1 MRDFDDDLHLADEE
15 LEGILGGA
23 RPART
28 GIRVPAGSRDAAGK
42 RGRRA
47 SRERAESADS
57 LDLYI
62 RSLRGPRV
70 LSREETYDLARRYEA
85 ERDAFLAD
93 LLGIPGTAVR
103 LVDRWRERQAH
114 GHVTAAL
121 SARYRD
127 GSGVDPGPAI
137 DRALARIER
146 LVASRS
152 ELAGTAAASKADV
165 EALDARI
172 ARAVGRAGIG
182 FEVLLEVYRELQEL
196 AARAAGRAAAA
207 ERRRHGLNLSAHRAR
222 LARAAQALE
231 RLDAVKQTFVVHNL
245 RLVIKQ
251 AKRFRGMGVPYLD
264 LIQEGNL
271 GLIRAVE
278 KFDYRLGYRFS
289 TYAIWWIDQ
298 ALVRAVQ
305 NASRTVRVPTH
316 LYDLQIRLGRV
327 REQLRVELARTPTT
341 AELAEVLEVRPEEVE
356 RVVRAMQP
364 ITSTQA
370 TLPGTEEFTLEEA
383 LADEEA
389 VDPVDAIGQSQLA
402 LRLGEK
408 VELLGERER
417 AIIQARFGLD
427 GEEPLTLR
435 EIGDRMGL
443 SRERVRQ
450 IEARALARLREE
462 AEGLA
467 AHLETGA

>member
-1 MRDFDDDLHLADEE
+1 MRDFDDELLADEDVQE
-15 LEGILGGA
+15 VLGGG
-23 RPART
+23 RPLG
-28 GIRVPAGSRDAAGK
+28 GIRVPGGRGAGK
-42 RGRRA
+42 KPGSRA
-47 SRERAESADS
+47 SRERSESADS

-70 LSREETYDLARRYEA
+70 LSREETFDLARRYEA
-85 ERDAFLAD
+85 EREAFLGE

-103 LVDRWRERQAH
+103 LVERWRERRRN

-127 GSGVDPGPAI
+127 GSGDDPGPEI

-146 LVASRS
+146 LLASRS
-152 ELAGTAAASKADV
+152 ELVTSAAARSADRD
-165 EALDARI
+165 ALDARI
-172 ARAVGRAGIG
+172 GRAVGRAGIG

-196 AARAAGRAAAA
+196 VGRASGRAAAA
-207 ERRRHGLNLSAHRAR
+207 ERRRHGLSLPVHRAR
-222 LARAAQALE
+222 LVRAGQALE
-231 RLDAVKQTFVVHNL
+231 RLDALKQTFVVHNL

-305 NASRTVRVPTH
+305 NVSRTVRVPTH

-327 REQLRVELARTPTT
+327 REQLRVELARTPTN
-341 AELAEVLEVRPEEVE
+341 AELADALEVRPEEVE

-383 LADEEA
+383 LADEDA
-389 VDPVDAIGQSQLA
+389 LDPVDSIGQSQLA

-427 GEEPLTLR
+427 GDEPLTLR

-462 AEGLA
+462 AEGLE
-467 AHLETGA
+467 AHLETTP